1 MIIPRNNL
9 ISTVL
14 MKDKLKGID
23 LLLPLKMAVR
33 PGLIGMVLL
42 SLFYSLT
49 SSCDS
54 KTLFDNTKKVPGA
67 VWNQYETV
75 TFEVPVQD
83 TVSTYRFYLN
93 LRHSV
98 DYRYSNIYFF
108 IETEFPD
115 GRMARDTVECI
126 LADRQGKWLGR
137 GISGLKDNQILLR
150 SGLRF
155 PAPGMYRFRL
165 EQAMRVKDLEGIEDI
180 GLRLEKEH
188 QGI

>member
-1 MIIPRNNL
+1 MSPIMK
-9 ISTVL
+9 VL
-14 MKDKLKGID
+14 
-23 LLLPLKMAVR
+23 R
-33 PGLIGMVLL
+33 PGLAGMVFLAL
-42 SLFYSLT
+42 FHSLAT
-49 SSCDS
+49 SCDS
-54 KTLFDNTKKVPGA
+54 KTLFDNTKKVPGG

-75 TFEVPVQD
+75 TFEVPVLD
-83 TVSTYRFYLN
+83 TISSYRFYLN

-98 DYRYSNIYFF
+98 EYRYANIFFF

-155 PAPGMYRFRL
+155 PVTGTYRFRF
-165 EQAMRVKDLEGIEDI
+165 EQAMRVMDLEGIEDT